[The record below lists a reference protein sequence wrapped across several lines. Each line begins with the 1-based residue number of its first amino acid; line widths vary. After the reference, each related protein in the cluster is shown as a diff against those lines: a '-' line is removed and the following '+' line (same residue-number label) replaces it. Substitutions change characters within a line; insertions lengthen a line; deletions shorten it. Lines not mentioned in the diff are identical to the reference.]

1 MNEEFNLKDEIKKLE
16 ENKRRDLNVIAF
28 YLERRKPDIRSK
40 AQLQVVLR
48 RHLRAA
54 RDLKPFT
61 DEQILAACKMAEK
74 EYPKLWTI
82 ETLIKILCK

>member
-1 MNEEFNLKDEIKKLE
+1 MDEFNLKDEIKKLE
-16 ENKRRDLNVIAF
+16 DNKRRDLNIIAL
-28 YLERRKPDIRSK
+28 YLERRKPDIQSK

-61 DEQILAACKMAEK
+61 DEQILKACKTAER
-74 EYPKLWTI
+74 EYPKFWTLDTI
-82 ETLIKILCK
+82 IKILIK